1 MTKIGPPS
9 DFRHSGLSLLKNI
22 IRQAIF
28 PYFNESKPI
37 RMANSLFRKKS
48 INVILKDA
56 EQGLSDAE
64 GHAASLKRVLGV
76 KDLTAM
82 GIAAVIGAGI
92 FSSIGKASYDG
103 GPGVVFLYIFTAIA
117 CGFAALCYAE
127 FASTVPVSGSAYTY
141 SYVAFGEIF
150 AWIIGWDLLMEY
162 AIGNIAVAISWSD
175 YFTNLMDK
183 AHFHIADWLTMDY
196 STAHHGF
203 KDATDAISK
212 GELLQN
218 LDPALISQHS
228 AWTHAPQLLGIHLI
242 MDLPAMAIVAIITA
256 IVFVGI
262 KESRTASNIM
272 VGLKLAVIFLII
284 VLGAYY
290 AHPDNWSPFTPTGIG
305 GILKGVSAVFFAYI
319 GFDAISTTAEECKD
333 PQRDL
338 PRGMIYSLIICTVL
352 YVLLALVLTGMVSY
366 TRLNVGDPLAM
377 VFDARG
383 LKFISGIVAVS
394 AIIAT
399 ASVLLVFQLGQPRIW
414 MSMSRD
420 GLLPKIFSRIH
431 PRFGTPSFSTIL
443 TGLVVAIP
451 ALFLNLSVVLALTS
465 IGTLFAF
472 VLVCGGV
479 LVLQKQPD
487 RPASKFRVPHI
498 NAQFILPVLL
508 VIAIFL
514 TWKFNKDSTKEFFQN
529 KTLVPK
535 ENLYERLGS
544 ADSLMLKQKIA
555 VMDTAGYREFGSSLK
570 TYLDNVYSTTY
581 RPMIRK
587 TGLPEN
593 VLYYTGKDAFLP
605 NIPQWLF
612 LVVALLVTFYSFK
625 NKLSLIPVLGLISC
639 FYLMAQESHT
649 NWYRFLIWLVV
660 GLFIYFLYGRY
671 NSKLAKNTV

>member
-1 MTKIGPPS
+1 
-9 DFRHSGLSLLKNI
+9 
-22 IRQAIF
+22 
-28 PYFNESKPI
+28 
-37 RMANSLFRKKS
+37 MANQLFRKKS
-48 INVILKDA
+48 IATILRDA
-56 EQGLSDAE
+56 EQGLDD
-64 GHAASLKRVLGV
+64 GHGGHLKRVLGV

-183 AHFHIADWLTMDY
+183 AGLHIPDWLTMDY
-196 STAHHGF
+196 VTAHAGF
-203 KDATDAISK
+203 NNATD
-212 GELLQN
+212 LLSHGKALQDI
-218 LDPALISQHS
+218 DPAIVSQHS
-228 AWTHAPQLLGIHLI
+228 AWASAPQLFGVHLI
-242 MDLPAMAIVAIITA
+242 MDLPALLIVLLITA
-256 IVFVGI
+256 VVFVGI

-272 VGLKLAVIFLII
+272 VGLKLLVIFFII

-290 AHPDNWSPFTPTGIG
+290 AHPQNWSPFTPTGLG

-352 YVLLALVLTGMVSY
+352 YVLLALVLTGMVKY
-366 TRLNVGDPLAM
+366 TMLNVGDPLAM

-383 LKFISGIVAVS
+383 MKFISGIVAVS

-431 PRFGTPSFSTIL
+431 PKYGTPSFSTIL

-472 VLVCGGV
+472 VLVCGGI
-479 LVLQKQPD
+479 LVLQKQKD
-487 RPASKFRVPHI
+487 RPNSKFKVPYV
-498 NAQFILPVLL
+498 NSKFILPLL
-508 VIAIFL
+508 FVVGFL
-514 TWKFNKDSTKEFFQN
+514 ISWKFNKDSIREFFQN
-529 KTLVPK
+529 KTLVAK
-535 ENLYERLGS
+535 ESLYERLGAGDS
-544 ADSLMLKQKIA
+544 ALLREKIA
-555 VMDTAGYREFGSSLK
+555 VLDAAGFQQYGGNVKS
-570 TYLDNVYSTTY
+570 YLDSVFTTTY
-581 RPMIRK
+581 RPLIRK
-587 TGLPEN
+587 TGLN
-593 VLYYTGKDAFLP
+593 DDVLYYKGKDAFLP
-605 NIPQWLF
+605 NLPQWLF
-612 LVVALLVTFYSFK
+612 LIVAILVTVYAFK
-625 NKLSLIPVLGLISC
+625 RNYSLIPVLGLISC

-649 NWYRFLIWLVV
+649 NWYRFLIWLVI
-660 GLFIYFLYGRY
+660 GLVIYFLYSRH
-671 NSKLAKNTV
+671 NSHLGKNKPSGIGTAA